1 MMLRH
6 LALVALLVCI
16 SYAEADISWRSV
28 RGADLRG
35 MFVDHELA
43 DGVHYAYQFREVASM
58 PAAPA
63 PTDAAATSKT
73 TPTRKGREL
82 TSTESASPANA
93 AA

>member
-1 MMLRH
+1 MQLQRETRAEWSLLRPKE
-6 LALVALLVCI
+6 
-16 SYAEADISWRSV
+16 AEVKTGSPNAQ
-28 RGADLRG
+28 
-35 MFVDHELA
+35 VDA
-43 DGVHYAYQFREVASM
+43 PNDVSEVASM

-82 TSTESASPANA
+82 PSTESASPANA